1 MPQTRGFAATE
12 GGDIFP
18 FHPLHNHSA
27 GIAVLPDKTL
37 LVVFYRG
44 TGERTADDVA
54 IWASRRDRSG
64 KWCEPVV
71 IADTPGFPDTNPV
84 VTVAPNGGV
93 HLYYG
98 TQLDNNWES
107 TLLKQ
112 RIGRIKGSSGC
123 RIEWSRDQVVHLKPD
138 EDAFRRQYLPGLK
151 TVYAGATPVDIFP
164 KYYAI
169 QEERSQK
176 RLNLRLGWMGRCTP
190 IWVGSQLYLPLYHDG
205 FDVGLVAMSSDGG
218 TTFTAGGPIVG
229 RAAVQ
234 PSLLRLTDGSWMA
247 YNRNNGPGP
256 MRILAAKSVDGC
268 KSWSLATEMTL
279 PNPGVSV
286 AVDRHADGT
295 IVLVG
300 NDTED
305 GRHSLA
311 YWCSRDEGKSWST
324 ATTIEAAPAGSE
336 WSFHYPNMVRL
347 PNGNLALVYSRYAKA
362 GQTIRYVE
370 LTQ

>member
-1 MPQTRGFAATE
+1 
-12 GGDIFP
+12 
-18 FHPLHNHSA
+18 
-27 GIAVLPDKTL
+27 
-37 LVVFYRG
+37 VV
-44 TGERTADDVA
+44 V
-54 IWASRRDRSG
+54 
-64 KWCEPVV
+64 
-71 IADTPGFPDTNPV
+71 ADTAGFPDTNPV
-84 VTVAPNGGV
+84 ITTAPNGEV
-93 HLYYG
+93 QLYYG

-112 RIGRIKGSSGC
+112 RIGRVRGTTGC
-123 RIEWSRDQVVHLKPD
+123 RIEWSRDNIVHLKPD
-138 EDAFRRQYLPGLK
+138 EEAFRRQYLPGLR
-151 TVYAGATPVDIFP
+151 TVYAGATPADVFP

-176 RLNLRLGWMGRCTP
+176 RLNIRLGWMGRCTP
-190 IWVGSQLYLPLYHDG
+190 VWVASQLYLPLYHDG

-234 PSLLRLTDGSWMA
+234 PSLVRLADGSWMA

-268 KSWSLATEMTL
+268 KSWTLATEMSL

-286 AVDRHADGT
+286 AVDRHRDGT
-295 IVLVG
+295 LVLVG
-300 NDTED
+300 NDTEE

-311 YWCSRDEGKSWST
+311 FWCSRDEGQSWST
-324 ATTIEAAPAGSE
+324 ATTIEAAPAGSD

-347 PNGNLALVYSRYAKA
+347 PSGNLGLVYSRYAKA
-362 GQTIRYVE
+362 GQTIRFVE
-370 LTQ
+370 ITQKHLQL

>member
-1 MPQTRGFAATE
+1 ME
-12 GGDIFP
+12 GQDIFP

-27 GIAVLPDKTL
+27 GVTVLPDKTL

-84 VTVAPNGGV
+84 VTTAPNGEIQ
-93 HLYYG
+93 LYYG

-169 QEERSQK
+169 QEDRSQK
-176 RLNLRLGWMGRCTP
+176 RINIRLGWMGRCTP
-190 IWVGSQLYLPLYHDG
+190 IWVGNQLHLPLYHDG

-218 TTFTAGGPIVG
+218 ATFTAGGPIVG

-234 PSLLRLTDGSWMA
+234 PSLLRLSDGSWMA

-311 YWCSRDEGKSWST
+311 FWCSRDEGKSWTS

-347 PNGNLALVYSRYAKA
+347 PSGNLGLVYSRYAKA

-370 LTQ
+370 LTQKHIKP